1 MRILLVEDEVKAAE
15 YLRKGLTESGYL
27 VEVANTGLDAR
38 HLIEE
43 EDFDLVVLD
52 IMLPQLNGW
61 QLLEIL
67 RKRASTPVLFLT
79 ARDSVEDRVR
89 GLESGGDDYL
99 VKPFSYAEFLAR
111 VRSLLRRGGTTR
123 ELDHLMVADLELD
136 VTSRK
141 VTRGGKE
148 ITLTPR
154 EFSLLHLL
162 LTHQEQ
168 VLARTDIA
176 TQLWDMNFDSD
187 TKVVDVA
194 VRRLKAKVDDGYSMR
209 LIHNVRGVGYVLRA
223 EPHS

>member
-1 MRILLVEDEVKAAE
+1 MRILVVEDEVKAAE

-43 EDFDLVVLD
+43 ENFDLVVMD

-61 QLLEIL
+61 QLLELL
-67 RKRASTPVLFLT
+67 RKRSNTPVLFLT

-111 VRSLLRRGGTTR
+111 VRSLLRRGGPTR
-123 ELDHLMVADLELD
+123 ELDHLVVADLELEL
-136 VTSRK
+136 TSRT
-141 VTRGGKE
+141 VTRGGKT
-148 ITLTPR
+148 IALTPR

-194 VRRLKAKVDDGYSMR
+194 VRRLRAKVDDGFALR

-223 EPHS
+223 GAHS

>member
-1 MRILLVEDEVKAAE
+1 MRVLVVEDEVKAAE

-43 EDFDLVVLD
+43 ESFDLVVLD

-67 RKRASTPVLFLT
+67 RQRSSAPVLFLT

-111 VRSLLRRGGTTR
+111 VRSLLRRGGPTR
-123 ELDHLMVADLELD
+123 ELDHLVVADLELD
-136 VTSRK
+136 LTSRT
-141 VTRGGKE
+141 VTRGGKT
-148 ITLTPR
+148 IALTPR

-194 VRRLKAKVDDGYSMR
+194 VRRLRAKVDDGFALR

-223 EPHS
+223 GAHS

>member
-1 MRILLVEDEVKAAE
+1 MRILVVEDEVKAAE

-43 EDFDLVVLD
+43 ENFDLVVMD

-61 QLLEIL
+61 QLLELL
-67 RKRASTPVLFLT
+67 RKRSNTPVLFLT

-111 VRSLLRRGGTTR
+111 VRSLLRRGGPTR
-123 ELDHLMVADLELD
+123 ELDHLVVADLELD
-136 VTSRK
+136 LTSRT
-141 VTRGGKE
+141 VTRGGKT
-148 ITLTPR
+148 IALTPR

-194 VRRLKAKVDDGYSMR
+194 VRRLRAKVDDGFALR

-223 EPHS
+223 GAHS